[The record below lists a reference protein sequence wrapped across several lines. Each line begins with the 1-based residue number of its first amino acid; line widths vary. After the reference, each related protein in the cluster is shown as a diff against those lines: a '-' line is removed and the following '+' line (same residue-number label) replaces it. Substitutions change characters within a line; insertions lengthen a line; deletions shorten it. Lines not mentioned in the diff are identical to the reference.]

1 MIGIC
6 RETIK
11 QDLLPVKIS
20 IVIPAYN
27 EAATI
32 EETLQR
38 VHRVPYNK
46 EIIVV
51 DDGSTDGTRDILQQ
65 SPMITTMGIRVL
77 LHEHNQGKGAAL
89 RTGFKAV
96 RGDVVIIQDADLEQ
110 DPNEYPN
117 LLESILNDTADVV
130 YGSRFLNG
138 TYRFSS
144 FRQFAANRFL
154 TLLSNVVL
162 GARLS
167 DMETGS
173 KIFTR
178 KVLDGLDIKS
188 NRFGFEPEFTAKVV
202 KRRFRITQVP
212 VSYHPRTHA
221 QGKKINWKDGVKA
234 IFAIVWFRFFD

>member
-1 MIGIC
+1 MTVIC
-6 RETIK
+6 GKALGE
-11 QDLLPVKIS
+11 DLWLVKIS

-27 EAATI
+27 EALTV
-32 EETLQR
+32 EETLKR
-38 VHRVPYNK
+38 VHRVPYDK

-65 SPMITTMGIRVL
+65 SSLISTMGIRVL
-77 LHEHNQGKGAAL
+77 LHEQNQGKGAAL

-96 RGDVVIIQDADLEQ
+96 TGDVVIIQDADLEQ
-110 DPNEYPN
+110 DPDEYPK
-117 LLESILNDTADVV
+117 LLEPIANGTADIV
-130 YGSRFLNG
+130 YGSRFLGG

-154 TLLSNVVL
+154 TSLSNAVL

-167 DMETGS
+167 DMETGY
-173 KIFTR
+173 KVFTR
-178 KVLDGLDIKS
+178 NVLDGLDIKS

-202 KRRFRITQVP
+202 KRRFRIAQVP
-212 VSYHPRTHA
+212 VTYNPRTHS

-234 IFAIVWFRFFD
+234 VFAIIWFRFFD

>member
-1 MIGIC
+1 MTLIC
-6 RETIK
+6 GKPLGEEHLT
-11 QDLLPVKIS
+11 VKIS

-27 EAATI
+27 EASTI
-32 EETLQR
+32 EETLKR
-38 VHRVPYNK
+38 VHRVPYDK

-51 DDGSTDGTRDILQQ
+51 DDGSTDGTRGILQR
-65 SPMITTMGIRVL
+65 SALIGAMGIRVL
-77 LHEHNQGKGAAL
+77 LHDRNQGKGAAL

-96 RGDVVIIQDADLEQ
+96 TGDVVIIQDADLEQ
-110 DPNEYPN
+110 DPDEYPK
-117 LLESILNDTADVV
+117 LLEPIVNGFAEVV
-130 YGSRFLNG
+130 YGSRFQGG
-138 TYRFSS
+138 TYRFTS
-144 FRQFAANRFL
+144 FRQLAANRFL
-154 TLLSNVVL
+154 TSLSNAIL

-167 DMETGS
+167 DMETGY

-212 VSYHPRTHA
+212 VTYNPRTHA

-234 IFAIVWFRFFD
+234 IFAIFWFRFFD